1 MKWLVL
7 WGDRM
12 GIFSLEKLQSIIF
25 HILSDKRLKQNLYLS
40 GGLAFFLATKEKSDR
55 MHEDIDFILNIKDMS
70 YVRSYLKENKLYQKE
85 LDSLYFEN
93 GRYGDYGLK
102 VIIDNVPVS
111 FSPFIIKE
119 GDIYQRIINTKLN
132 LKEARMY
139 HILMTDYVDKI
150 IMDDDYININTIEF
164 MKAIKE
170 IPNREKDKY
179 DISLIEQYGYD
190 KEKYQRIKSVLNE
203 MDEVKHK
210 ISFIGLNHLFIQDR
224 LRISITNSCNMS
236 CFYCHNEGQ
245 GHCKHNEFMD
255 INYIDKLVDFIINNN
270 IYIKKVNVTGG
281 EPLLHPNLIEII
293 EKLSKITKDIKL
305 NTNGTLLT
313 KDKIIQLKKAG
324 LTAMNVGIDSFWS
337 KQSKPNLIESNKNI
351 DNLKQI
357 ILFAK
362 DYFTLSI
369 NTVIT
374 YYNYDKIED
383 MIRFSINHGLYK
395 IKLIE
400 LIDFDFWQ
408 NKLTNNKNSNY
419 FKIVLDKYRNIAKEV
434 KYYKDRGRYDVFL
447 NDGFLIRFG
456 EDYCKTHAC
465 GNLYSIINAN
475 GEYVCCQKSGDSKY
489 IDFDNSY
496 ENIKSIIDDC
506 HRVICNNKIGNYPRD
521 FNGKLIEME

>member
-1 MKWLVL
+1 MISFYE
-7 WGDRM
+7 GDRM
-12 GIFSLEKLQSIIF
+12 GTFSLEKLQSIIF
-25 HILSDKRLKQNLYLS
+25 RILSDNRLKQILYLS

-55 MHEDIDFILNIKDMS
+55 MHEDIDFIVNIKDMP

-119 GDIYQRIINTKLN
+119 KDIYQRIINTKLN

-139 HILMTDYVDKI
+139 HIPITDYVDKI

-179 DISLIEQYGYD
+179 DISLIEKYGYD
-190 KEKYQRIKSVLNE
+190 RDKYQRIKNVLNH
-203 MDEVKHK
+203 MDEIKHK
-210 ISFIGLNHLFIQDR
+210 IYFTGLNHLFIQDR

-245 GHCKHNEFMD
+245 GHYNKKQFMD
-255 INYIDKLVDFIINNN
+255 INYIEQLVDFIIKNN
-270 IYIKKVNVTGG
+270 IYVKKINITGG
-281 EPLLHPNLIEII
+281 EPLLHPDLIEIV

-313 KDKIIQLKKAG
+313 KDKIMQLKKAG
-324 LTAMNVGIDSFWS
+324 LTSMNVGIDSFWS
-337 KQSKPNLIESNKNI
+337 EQSKPNLIDNDRNI
-351 DNLKQI
+351 NQLKQM
-357 ILFAK
+357 ILLAK
-362 DYFTLSI
+362 DYFKLSI

-374 YYNYDKIED
+374 YYNYDKIDD
-383 MIRFSINHGLYK
+383 MIDFSMSNGLFK

-419 FKIVLDKYRNIAKEV
+419 FKIVLDKYSKIAKEV
-434 KYYKDRGRYDVFL
+434 KYYQDRGRYDIIL
-447 NDGFLIRFG
+447 QNGFLIRFG

-465 GNLYSIINAN
+465 GNLYSIINTN
-475 GEYVCCQKSGDSKY
+475 GEYVCCQKDEDSRR
-489 IDFDNSY
+489 INFEDSF
-496 ENIKSIIDDC
+496 ENVKCMIHNCHSI
-506 HRVICNNKIGNYPRD
+506 ICNNKYGNYPRYS
-521 FNGKLIEME
+521 NGKLIKIDN